1 MEAVKQNMFK
11 TQFSNEKV
19 IESRP
24 ILESLSKEENSV
36 KKNLGKKIFQSDDE
50 EEEEEEE

>member
-1 MEAVKQNMFK
+1 MFQ
-11 TQFSNEKV
+11 THFSNEKV

-24 ILESLSKEENSV
+24 ILESLSKEENSI

-50 EEEEEEE
+50 DEEEEDEDDE